1 MTDPLRTIAAIL
13 ERSLHA
19 SQADRAALAAI
30 ARAGDAGQRARID
43 MRRFVECAMS
53 TRQQS
58 ERDEPLAHAE
68 SIAAQ
73 IAAVEAIAVSDAP
86 HTAGHFPVSDRA
98 KAAVARLEAGMVGQ
112 ERWHGRPPRHRRRQ
126 GHDHARCSDGCLG
139 QQARHRVR

>member
-1 MTDPLRTIAAIL
+1 
-13 ERSLHA
+13 
-19 SQADRAALAAI
+19 
-30 ARAGDAGQRARID
+30 

-98 KAAVARLEAGMVGQ
+98 KAAVARLEEADAEHDRAALAELREKHSTMTMQWMRAKQDRARLIAALERVKQFTHGQ
-112 ERWHGRPPRHRRRQ
+112 
-126 GHDHARCSDGCLG
+126 ST
-139 QQARHRVR
+139 VRFEINALLAELRGEPG